1 MKIAI
6 SAVAPGIESAVD
18 QRFGR
23 AKYFAIYDSE
33 TGECNFL
40 DNKIQLNAAQGAGIQ
55 TAEML
60 AKAAVEA
67 VLTGHCGPNAYKALS
82 AAGIALYIGVS
93 GNLTDALKAY
103 QEGSLSPADG
113 ADVEGHW

>member
-6 SAVAPGIESAVD
+6 SAVEPKIESAVD

-23 AKYFAIYDSE
+23 ARFFAVYNSE
-33 TGECNFL
+33 TEEYVFL
-40 DNKIQLNAAQGAGIQ
+40 DNEIQLNAAQGAGIQ

-60 AKAAVEA
+60 AKAGAGA
-67 VLTGHCGPNAYKALS
+67 VLTGHCGPNAYRTLS
-82 AAGIALYIGVS
+82 AAGIVLYTGVS
-93 GNLTDALKAY
+93 GNLADALKAY
-103 QEGSLSPADG
+103 QNGGLAPSTG